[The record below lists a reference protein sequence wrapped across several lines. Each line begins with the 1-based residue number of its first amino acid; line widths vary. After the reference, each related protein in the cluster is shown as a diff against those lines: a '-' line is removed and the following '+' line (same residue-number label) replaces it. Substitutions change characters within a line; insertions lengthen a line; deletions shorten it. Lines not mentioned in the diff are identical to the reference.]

1 MLIAHERAS
10 TAANHAL
17 LDTEHTRMAAIDVVD
32 KLAEIF
38 GITWPYTAEVRGPSF
53 LSSQCSPLHLLLI
66 CELYCALLA
75 DESRPFQVHEAHQR
89 A

>member
-10 TAANHAL
+10 AAANHAL

-38 GITWPYTAEVRGPSF
+38 GLTWPYTAEVRPAQSCIAIF
-53 LSSQCSPLHLLLI
+53 APLI
-66 CELYCALLA
+66 SA
-75 DESRPFQVHEAHQR
+75 DL
-89 A
+89 